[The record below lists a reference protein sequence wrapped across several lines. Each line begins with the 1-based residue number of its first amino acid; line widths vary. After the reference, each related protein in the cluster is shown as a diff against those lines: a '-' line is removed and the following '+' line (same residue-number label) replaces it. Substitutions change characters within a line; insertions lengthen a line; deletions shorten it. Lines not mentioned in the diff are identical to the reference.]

1 MFIRSLEDVIRSDGY
16 DFSAEKHLCFLWEH
30 GDGDGDGAENNGAE
44 NDGVKNDG
52 VENDGVEN
60 CSVENDSVENDSV
73 GNESAENG
81 GVENDVFVCILLT
94 VNKTMPS
101 L

>member
-1 MFIRSLEDVIRSDGY
+1 MFIRSPEDVIRSDGY
-16 DFSAEKHLCFLWEH
+16 DFPAEKHLCFLWEH
-30 GDGDGDGAENNGAE
+30 GDGDGNGAENNGVE

-60 CSVENDSVENDSV
+60 FSVENDSV
-73 GNESAENG
+73 GNESAKNG
-81 GVENDVFVCILLT
+81 GVENDVFVCILST
-94 VNKTMPS
+94 AHKTMSS